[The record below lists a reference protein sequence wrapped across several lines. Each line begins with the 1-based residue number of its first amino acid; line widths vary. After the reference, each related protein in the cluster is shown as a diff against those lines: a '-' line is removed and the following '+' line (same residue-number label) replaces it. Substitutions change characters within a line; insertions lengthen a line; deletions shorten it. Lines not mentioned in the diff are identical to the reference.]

1 MVLAIIP
8 PWLGFLL
15 KYILPER
22 SSHVP
27 KTKTFPA
34 SHKLLR
40 IIQSSPLMPIQPG
53 PGQFKRSFFI
63 IYSVQGTARFC
74 EWYQDGYSSHQY
86 PSFFVIYLLKH
97 PQPYVHYPLNTHPV
111 SGAGIRTGFR
121 VVNRTKMAPWYQDVL
136 FWLDNFYDSPFYMLG
151 HFPDSFHPSPLGWF
165 IFLKGSGPHGV
176 PYPLRVRVSPWAW

>member
-1 MVLAIIP
+1 MFQKLKHSQLLTSCLESSSLLPSCPFSLVQANSRDLSSLSTLCRAL
-8 PWLGFLL
+8 LG
-15 KYILPER
+15 
-22 SSHVP
+22 SVND
-27 KTKTFPA
+27 TKMD
-34 SHKLLR
+34 
-40 IIQSSPLMPIQPG
+40 I
-53 PGQFKRSFFI
+53 
-63 IYSVQGTARFC
+63 
-74 EWYQDGYSSHQY
+74 QY